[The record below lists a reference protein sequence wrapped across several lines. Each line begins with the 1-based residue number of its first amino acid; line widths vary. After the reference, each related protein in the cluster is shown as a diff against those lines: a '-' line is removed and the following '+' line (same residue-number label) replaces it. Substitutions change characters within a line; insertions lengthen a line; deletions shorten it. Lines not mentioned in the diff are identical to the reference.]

1 MDASERAPQAMA
13 AMMVMAR
20 GMGNGD
26 TMLGMVRMMEMMGS
40 MGGMM
45 GGDGGG
51 MMGGSPRRQA
61 TPKKVQ

>member
-1 MDASERAPQAMA
+1 MA
-13 AMMVMAR
+13 AKMGMAR

>member
-1 MDASERAPQAMA
+1 MDASERASQAIA
-13 AMMVMAR
+13 AMMGMAQ

-40 MGGMM
+40 T
-45 GGDGGG
+45 GG

-61 TPKKVQ
+61 TPKKAQ

>member
-1 MDASERAPQAMA
+1 MA
-13 AMMVMAR
+13 AKMGMAR

-45 GGDGGG
+45 GG
-51 MMGGSPRRQA
+51 SPRRQA
-61 TPKKVQ
+61 TPKKAQ